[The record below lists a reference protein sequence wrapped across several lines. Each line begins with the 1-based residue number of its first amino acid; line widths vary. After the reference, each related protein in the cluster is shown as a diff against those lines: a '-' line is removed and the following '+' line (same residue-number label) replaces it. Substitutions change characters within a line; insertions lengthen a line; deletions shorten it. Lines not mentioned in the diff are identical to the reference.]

1 MSLPNEKHVNSKHS
15 SKRNPYIGN
24 INFQNNNIMTHFRTY
39 CIGEYDT
46 DELCEKFSEYT
57 EVPEYS
63 NGEIQMADVVSF
75 VEYYTTNKYGNGE
88 PIKCTN
94 KTLAKN
100 GSRLTQRYRNEQ
112 SSPEKRHEIFKEIMQ
127 KIFEPL
133 YKVFGDEWNS
143 NRWRKNENG
152 VWMEYSTYNPNTV
165 FDYFSEIEE
174 TTLGEMVN
182 PIETLCN
189 SCGVFKDNVYYNFE
203 KVGWF
208 GYSEQVKNEEEQASL
223 VSRLIEGL
231 EPNTPIYMFD
241 CHI

>member
-1 MSLPNEKHVNSKHS
+1 
-15 SKRNPYIGN
+15 
-24 INFQNNNIMTHFRTY
+24 MTHFRTY

-57 EVPEYS
+57 EVPEYPMGAVS
-63 NGEIQMADVVSF
+63 ESEIVDFIEFYA
-75 VEYYTTNKYGNGE
+75 TNKFGSQKEVKNKELLKRGGALVSHYRVQAFQHNE
-88 PIKCTN
+88 NIKDTFN
-94 KTLAKN
+94 
-100 GSRLTQRYRNEQ
+100 
-112 SSPEKRHEIFKEIMQ
+112 EIMNRV
-127 KIFEPL
+127 FEPL
-133 YKVFGDEWNS
+133 YEELGDEWNS

-174 TTLGEMVN
+174 TTLGDMVN
-182 PIETLCN
+182 PIETLRN
-189 SCGVFKDNVYYNFE
+189 SCGIFKDSVYYNFE

-208 GYSEQVKNEEEQASL
+208 GYSEQVKNEEEQVRL